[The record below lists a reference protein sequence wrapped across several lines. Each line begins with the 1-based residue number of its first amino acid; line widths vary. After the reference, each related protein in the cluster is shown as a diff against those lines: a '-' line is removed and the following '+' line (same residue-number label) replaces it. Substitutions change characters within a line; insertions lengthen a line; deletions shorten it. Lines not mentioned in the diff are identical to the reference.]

1 MALIPSARIFC
12 PTLAF
17 SWQFMLQYDPTR
29 SSHKGRMQMV
39 AEMPLPT
46 VVRSIAEAKAHFSAI
61 VDEASGG
68 KSFIICRAGRPL
80 VTIMRYEQPKPIRR
94 PGSLKGKIRI
104 ADDFD
109 ALPDGF
115 EEAFG

>member
-1 MALIPSARIFC
+1 MITDMPP
-12 PTLAF
+12 PT
-17 SWQFMLQYDPTR
+17 M
-29 SSHKGRMQMV
+29 
-39 AEMPLPT
+39 
-46 VVRSIAEAKAHFSAI
+46 VRSIAEAKAHFSAI

-80 VTIMRYEQPKPIRR
+80 VTVTQYVPPKPIRR

>member
-1 MALIPSARIFC
+1 MTVDMPIP
-12 PTLAF
+12 T
-17 SWQFMLQYDPTR
+17 M
-29 SSHKGRMQMV
+29 
-39 AEMPLPT
+39 
-46 VVRSIAEAKAHFSAI
+46 VRSISEAKAHFSAI

-80 VTIMRYEQPKPIRR
+80 VTITQYVKTERVRR

-104 ADDFD
+104 ADDFET
-109 ALPDGF
+109 LPDGF